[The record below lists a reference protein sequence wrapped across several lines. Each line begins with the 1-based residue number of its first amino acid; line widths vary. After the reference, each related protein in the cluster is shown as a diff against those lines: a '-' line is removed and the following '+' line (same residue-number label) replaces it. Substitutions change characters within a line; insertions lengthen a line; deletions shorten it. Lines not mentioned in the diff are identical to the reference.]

1 MVAMSLNI
9 KNERTHA
16 LVRELATLSGMSQT
30 DAVTDAVERRLAEL
44 SAAPD
49 DDRGARR
56 ARVLEL
62 AREIREA
69 FGSDGVPDIDA
80 ELYDSATGL
89 PR

>member
-16 LVRELATLSGMSQT
+16 LVRELATVTGMSQT

-44 SAAPD
+44 SAAPR
-49 DDRGARR
+49 DDRDARL
-56 ARVLEL
+56 ARVLDL
-62 AREIREA
+62 AREIRES
-69 FGSDGVPDIDA
+69 FGPEGIPDIDA
-80 ELYDSATGL
+80 ELYDPASGL

>member
-1 MVAMSLNI
+1 MSLNI

-16 LVRELATLSGMSQT
+16 LVRKLATLSGMSQT

-44 SAAPD
+44 RAAPHD
-49 DDRGARR
+49 DGSARL

-62 AREIREA
+62 AREIRES
-69 FGSDGVPDIDA
+69 FGPDGVPDIDA
-80 ELYDSATGL
+80 ELYDPATGL

>member
-16 LVRELATLSGMSQT
+16 LVRQLATLSGMSQT
-30 DAVTDAVERRLAEL
+30 DAVTDAVEHRLAEL
-44 SAAPD
+44 SAAPR
-49 DDRGARR
+49 DDRAARL

-62 AREIREA
+62 AREIRES
-69 FGSDGVPDIDA
+69 FEPDGIPDIDA
-80 ELYDSATGL
+80 ELYDVETGL

>member
-1 MVAMSLNI
+1 MSLNI

-30 DAVTDAVERRLAEL
+30 DAVTDAVQRRLAEL

-49 DDRGARR
+49 DRGARL

-62 AREIREA
+62 AREIRES
-69 FGSDGVPDIDA
+69 FGTDGVPDIDA
-80 ELYDSATGL
+80 ELYDPATGL